1 VRSRSHAIVACV
13 LVVLAFGALL
23 RFHGYERTWRLWNIP
38 VMTPHFAD
46 LRTITH
52 GADAHARGLDPMR
65 ENPIDPWQRRLDY
78 PRIWQ
83 GLYALGVDSGATT
96 ALGVA
101 VILLFLIGVCLILP
115 DADPPTLAAVFLAV
129 LSPAVLFG
137 VERGNIDLLM
147 FFLVAVAAVAV
158 RRSAV
163 AAGAA
168 LAAGFVLKLF
178 PLFGAAVLV
187 RAGRS
192 RFRRAAAVLAVFA
205 AAYLLATWA
214 DLRLMREASLR
225 STSLSYGLDVLWR
238 KVAELDATAGGVVRA
253 ASYAAVVVIGASVA
267 LAAMRPGRPPV
278 PQGGLALDA
287 FRAGAAVYVGSFLFD
302 VNWDYRLVFL
312 VLCMPQLVAWSRS
325 RAAAAA
331 RPTLAAAYLA
341 LWSLVIGGAFGKV
354 PGGGAAW
361 LVLEEVATWVVFA
374 GLLFLLLRSAPEWLK
389 EDARGGRPPKP
400 KAG

>member
-1 VRSRSHAIVACV
+1 MRSRTKAIVTCG
-13 LVVLAFGALL
+13 LLVLAFAALC
-23 RFHGYERTWRLWNIP
+23 RSYGYERTWRLWNIP
-38 VMTPHFAD
+38 TMTPHFAD

-52 GADAHARGLDPMR
+52 GADAHARGLDPML
-65 ENPIDPWQRRLDY
+65 ENPSDPWRRRLDY
-78 PRIWQ
+78 PRVWQ
-83 GLYALGVDSGATT
+83 ALYALGVDSRATT

-101 VILLFLIGVCLILP
+101 VILLFLIGVCLILQ
-115 DADPPTLAAVFLAV
+115 DADPPTLAAVFLGV

-147 FFLVAVAAVAV
+147 FFLVAVAAVTV

-163 AAGAA
+163 AAGTA

-187 RAGRS
+187 RSGRT
-192 RFRRAAAVLAVFA
+192 RFRKAAAVLAAFA
-205 AAYLLATWA
+205 AAYLFATWS
-214 DLRLMREASLR
+214 DLRLMREASLQ
-225 STSLSYGLDVLWR
+225 SASLSYGLDVLWR
-238 KVAELDATAGGVVRA
+238 KTAELDATAGGVVRA
-253 ASYAAVVVIGASVA
+253 ASYAAVVVIGAAAAVA
-267 LAAMRPGRPPV
+267 ALRPGRPPV

-312 VLCMPQLVAWSRS
+312 VLCVPQLVAWSRS
-325 RAAAAA
+325 RAFAAA
-331 RPTLAAAYLA
+331 RPTLAASYLA

-354 PGGGAAW
+354 PGGGAVW
-361 LVLEEVATWVVFA
+361 LVLEEVATWVVFG

-389 EDARGGRPPKP
+389 EGARGGRR
-400 KAG
+400 ASSRAA